1 MLPSSMKDTLRNLIT
16 LRYFAPSLSERL
28 FFIFGCQRSGTTL
41 LLSILSA
48 HPNIVGTDETEFAS
62 PYPFPS
68 AQRLALHR
76 LSGKYACFKML
87 EHSNKLN
94 FLTTFYPNAKILWP
108 IRNPYSTL
116 SSMLRLTNAEGSWI
130 NRCADLELHRLRP
143 FFPEVFANFKI
154 SDLSAI
160 EKASLYWTCKN
171 QYPALLQE
179 QGFPVLIFKYEHL
192 LEDQKDILVKIV
204 EFLNLEWSDDL
215 LNFHHKNP
223 GKSLAGGTR
232 TDRPINRDRANQLQ
246 SHFSQADVERIQ
258 QICEPVMKAY
268 GYTMPEMYSRS
279 N

>member
-1 MLPSSMKDTLRNLIT
+1 MKDALRNLIT

-68 AQRLALHR
+68 AQRLAFHR
-76 LSGKYACFKML
+76 LTGKYACFKML
-87 EHSNKLN
+87 EHSNKLD
-94 FLTTFYPNAKILWP
+94 FLTTFYPNAKVLWP

-116 SSMLRLTNAEGSWI
+116 SSMLNLTNAKGSWI
-130 NRCADLELHRLRP
+130 NRCAKLELKRIRP
-143 FFPEVFANFKI
+143 FFPEVFANLQI

-160 EKASLYWTCKN
+160 EKASLYWACKN
-171 QYPALLQE
+171 QYPALLQA
-179 QGFPVLIFKYEHL
+179 QGFPVLVFQYENL
-192 LEDQKDILVKIV
+192 LEDQKNTLTSIVK
-204 EFLNLEWSDDL
+204 FLGLDWSDDL
-215 LNFHHKNP
+215 LNFYQKNP

-232 TDRPINRDRANQLQ
+232 TNLPINRDRASQLQ

-258 QICEPVMKAY
+258 QICEPVMKTY
-268 GYTMPEMYSRS
+268 GYTMPEMYDRS
-279 N
+279 S